1 MVILPL
7 LVLALIAG
15 CESDGDDAGE
25 MRRAAREETASVFR
39 TGSGDT
45 EQIDRPVVRSIEL
58 VFDVVRADLPVQ
70 TIRHSEKLW
79 NHVDELRPQGVSLGD
94 LARNGL
100 RVGVASAS
108 SWPAFRAI
116 LASATDDIRRNEFV
130 AQRGAPFV
138 LSLGHLTEP
147 ETIFSYGKSGSLSGK
162 TFSAGER
169 LLVLDYA
176 LQPELSGAVELRTM
190 LTVRHDR
197 GVLTWERQGG
207 VIRQTPEYDEHVF
220 DGILPITE
228 VGPGEMLVVG
238 PNAASENEYLVGSR
252 FLSTTKNGVV
262 YETVFFITPEPF
274 AAVID

>member
-1 MVILPL
+1 MVVLPL
-7 LVLALIAG
+7 LAPVLVPG
-15 CESDGDDAGE
+15 CEGGGE
-25 MRRAAREETASVFR
+25 SAVEVRRTTRDEAASVFV

-70 TIRHSEKLW
+70 SVRHSEKLW
-79 NHVDELRPQGVSLGD
+79 NHVDELRPSGVAMGD

-100 RVGVASAS
+100 RVGVASSS

-116 LASATDDIRRNEFV
+116 LASATDEIRRNEFV

-138 LSLGHLTEP
+138 LSLGHLAEP
-147 ETIFSYGKSGSLSGK
+147 ETIFSYGQSGSLAGK
-162 TFSAGER
+162 TFSEGER

-176 LQPELSGAVELRTM
+176 LRPELSGTVELRTM

-220 DGILPITE
+220 GGILPVTE